1 MTDTLHRAL
10 PRDRFLP
17 LPDHAGPSRDRRT
30 GVEVEFAGLTP
41 EQAAQI
47 VQAEWG
53 GTITREGPRDLL
65 VADGRFGPVKV
76 ELDITLKTRWIED
89 LAVEILGDLVPVEIV
104 TAPMAQRD
112 LPQVAALLTT
122 LARAGAKGSGA
133 HVGYGFGVHLNT
145 ERPDDPATIA
155 IVRAFALLEDWLRQ
169 SDPLDPARRVLP
181 FVDPWPRALVDALAG
196 ADDWSLA
203 DLGRV
208 YAKHAPS
215 RGYGLDLLPLLQDA
229 VPDTLANVPADQL
242 KGGRPTFHYRLPET
256 RLDEVD
262 WSLAYEWNRWWVV
275 EQVAKDSGFIHSLAN
290 IRQQRGLWPTG
301 EAAEIAAKLWQS
313 AIIDRIGG

>member
-1 MTDTLHRAL
+1 M
-10 PRDRFLP
+10 
-17 LPDHAGPSRDRRT
+17 
-30 GVEVEFAGLTP
+30 
-41 EQAAQI
+41 
-47 VQAEWG
+47 
-53 GTITREGPRDLL
+53 

-181 FVDPWPRALVDALAG
+181 FVDPWPARGWSMRWPEPMIGPWPTLG
-196 ADDWSLA
+196 ASMPSMPR
-203 DLGRV
+203 RV
-208 YAKHAPS
+208 AMGWTCC
-215 RGYGLDLLPLLQDA
+215 RCLQDA